1 MTVIVIIHIVIAYI
15 KSIGVIMKYRVLL
28 VGLVALTTV
37 GCASAAEGTS
47 ATQLATTS
55 STIYDISSCVIKPFA
70 ECPNKFLSNDL
81 QPIDLSGVDLHGAN
95 LVEKGLE
102 YANLTGANLKGTII
116 DNVVWDHTTCPNGS
130 NSDANF
136 HCGYP

>member
-1 MTVIVIIHIVIAYI
+1 MTVIVIIHIVNDCIS
-15 KSIGVIMKYRVLL
+15 SIGVFMKYRVLP
-28 VGLVALTTV
+28 VGLVALTAV
-37 GCASAAEGTS
+37 GCTSTAESTS
-47 ATQLATTS
+47 ATQLATPS

-70 ECPNKFLSNDL
+70 ECPNKFLSNVV

-102 YANLTGANLKGTII
+102 YANLTGANLKRTII

>member
-1 MTVIVIIHIVIAYI
+1 
-15 KSIGVIMKYRVLL
+15 MKYRVLL
-28 VGLVALTTV
+28 AGLVALTTA
-37 GCASAAEGTS
+37 GCTSTAESTS
-47 ATQLATTS
+47 ATQLAAPS

-95 LVEKGLE
+95 LAEKGLE
-102 YANLTGANLKGTII
+102 YANLEGANLKGAII
-116 DNVVWDHTTCPNGS
+116 DNVIWSHTTCPNGS
-130 NSDANF
+130 NSDANV

>member
-1 MTVIVIIHIVIAYI
+1 
-15 KSIGVIMKYRVLL
+15 MKYRVLP

-37 GCASAAEGTS
+37 GCTSTAESTS
-47 ATQLATTS
+47 VTQLATPS

-102 YANLTGANLKGTII
+102 YSNLEGANLKGAII
-116 DNVVWDHTTCPNGS
+116 DNVIWSHTTCPNGS
-130 NSDANF
+130 NSDENF